1 MKKSILGLLVIL
13 SMIAVACG
21 GSSLEGEEVFIT
33 GALVGNDA
41 AGFQQNFDSFT
52 EETGIIVSFQGS
64 DNFEQ
69 EIQIQME
76 SGDTPDI
83 ALFPQPGGVVDAAQR
98 GYLVA
103 LEDVGV
109 DLDEYKA
116 NFSEYI
122 VGLGTVDGI
131 AYGGAH
137 AFNLKSIVWY
147 QPAEF
152 EARGYS
158 VPETWDEMIALAD
171 QIVSEGMNP
180 FCFGMYSNGAS
191 GWLATDWMEDIMLRT
206 GEGTVTYD
214 KWVNH
219 EIPFNDPVVQ
229 NAATLLSQIM
239 HTEGYVVG
247 GTDAIVST
255 YFGNAQDPMFE
266 KDANGNPGCFMH
278 RQASFI
284 TSFWPEAAQAGAGTE
299 TTVFPFPAMDDG
311 LPKAALGGG
320 DMFAVFTEGNEA
332 VNAVVE
338 YMLSDNFF
346 AAAAQ
351 RPDNSRIYGH
361 VQFDSSLYSK
371 DITRV
376 LADAITGALAENAF
390 RFDASDLMPPEV
402 GAGSFWKEMMNLA
415 VEGPGYVN
423 TALDNIEKSWPEA
436 KKFLII

>member
-1 MKKSILGLLVIL
+1 MKKKSIFGLLLIL
-13 SMIAVACG
+13 SMVAAACG
-21 GSSLEGEEVFIT
+21 GGSLEGEEVFIT

-41 AGFQQNFDSFT
+41 AGFQENFDSFT

-69 EIQIQME
+69 EVQIQME

-83 ALFPQPGGVVDAAQR
+83 ALWPQPGAVVDAAQR
-98 GYLVA
+98 GYLVS
-103 LEDVGV
+103 LEDLGV
-109 DLDEYKA
+109 DMDEYRA
-116 NFSEYI
+116 SFSSYI
-122 VGLGTVDGI
+122 VGLGEVDG
-131 AYGGAH
+131 AHYGGAH

-158 VPETWDEMIALAD
+158 VPTTWDEMIALAD
-171 QIVSEGMNP
+171 QIVADGMTP

-206 GEGTVTYD
+206 GEGTATYD
-214 KWVNH
+214 KWVSH
-219 EIPFNDPVVQ
+219 DIPFNDPVVK
-229 NAATLLSQIM
+229 NAATFLSQIM

-284 TSFWPEAAQAGAGTE
+284 TSFWPEAAQAGAGSE

-311 LPKAALGGG
+311 LPKAALGAG
-320 DMFAVFTEGNEA
+320 DMFGVFNDREA
-332 VNAVVE
+332 TIEVVN
-338 YMLSDNFF
+338 YMLSNDFF
-346 AAAAQ
+346 EAAAQ

-361 VQFDSSLYSK
+361 VDFDTSLYSK

-376 LADAITGALAENAF
+376 LADTITGALAENAF

-415 VEGPGYVN
+415 VEGPGYID
-423 TALDNIEKSWPEA
+423 TALDNIETSWP
-436 KKFLII
+436 

>member
-1 MKKSILGLLVIL
+1 MKKSIFGLLVIL

-21 GSSLEGEEVFIT
+21 GGSLEGEEVFIT

-69 EIQIQME
+69 EVQIQME

-83 ALFPQPGGVVDAAQR
+83 ALWPQPGAVVDAAQR
-98 GYLVA
+98 GYLVS
-103 LEDVGV
+103 LEDLGV
-109 DLDEYKA
+109 DMDEYRSS
-116 NFSEYI
+116 FSSYI
-122 VGLGTVDGI
+122 VGLGEVDG
-131 AYGGAH
+131 AHYGGAH

-158 VPETWDEMIALAD
+158 IPGTWDEMIALAD
-171 QIVSEGMNP
+171 QIVADGMTP

-206 GEGTVTYD
+206 GEGTATYD
-214 KWVNH
+214 KWVSH
-219 EIPFNDPVVQ
+219 DIPFNDPVVK
-229 NAATLLSQIM
+229 NAATFLSQIM

-284 TSFWPEAAQAGAGTE
+284 TSFWPEAAQAGAGSE

-311 LPKAALGGG
+311 LPKAALGAG
-320 DMFAVFTEGNEA
+320 DMFGVFNDRDATK
-332 VNAVVE
+332 AVVE

-346 AAAAQ
+346 EAAAQ

-361 VQFDSSLYSK
+361 VDFDTSLYSK

-376 LADAITGALAENAF
+376 LADTITGALAENAF

-415 VEGPGYVN
+415 VEGPGYID
-423 TALDNIEKSWPEA
+423 TALDNIEKSWP
-436 KKFLII
+436 

>member
-1 MKKSILGLLVIL
+1 MKRSIFGLLVIL

-69 EIQIQME
+69 EVQIQME

-83 ALFPQPGGVVDAAQR
+83 ALWPQPGAVVDAANR
-98 GYLVA
+98 GYLVS
-103 LEDVGV
+103 LEDLGV
-109 DLDEYKA
+109 DMDEYRS
-116 NFSEYI
+116 NFSSYI
-122 VGLGTVDGI
+122 VGLGEVDG
-131 AYGGAH
+131 AHYGGAH

-158 VPETWDEMIALAD
+158 IPGTWDEMIALAD
-171 QIVSEGMNP
+171 QIVADGMTP

-206 GEGTVTYD
+206 GEGTATYD
-214 KWVNH
+214 KWVSH
-219 EIPFNDPVVQ
+219 DIPFNDPVVK
-229 NAATLLSQIM
+229 NAATFLSQIM

-284 TSFWPEAAQAGAGTE
+284 TSFWPEAAQAGAGSE

-311 LPKAALGGG
+311 LPKAALGAG
-320 DMFAVFTEGNEA
+320 DMFGVFNDRDATKE
-332 VNAVVE
+332 VVE

-346 AAAAQ
+346 EAAAQ

-361 VQFDSSLYSK
+361 VDFDTSLYSK

-376 LADAITGALAENAF
+376 LADTITGALAENAF

-415 VEGPGYVN
+415 VEGPGYID
-423 TALDNIEKSWPEA
+423 TALDNIEKSWP
-436 KKFLII
+436 

>member
-361 VQFDSSLYSK
+361 VDFDSSLYSK

-423 TALDNIEKSWPEA
+423 TALDNIEKSWP
-436 KKFLII
+436 

>member
-109 DLDEYKA
+109 DLDDYKA

-423 TALDNIEKSWPEA
+423 TALDNIEKSWP
-436 KKFLII
+436 

>member
-1 MKKSILGLLVIL
+1 MKKRSIFGLLLIL
-13 SMIAVACG
+13 SMVAAACG
-21 GSSLEGEEVFIT
+21 GGSLEGEEVFIT

-69 EIQIQME
+69 EVQIQME

-83 ALFPQPGGVVDAAQR
+83 ALWPQPGAVVDAANR
-98 GYLVA
+98 GYLVS
-103 LEDVGV
+103 LEDLGV
-109 DLDEYKA
+109 DMDEYRS
-116 NFSEYI
+116 NFSSYI
-122 VGLGTVDGI
+122 VGLGEVDG
-131 AYGGAH
+131 AHYGGAH

-158 VPETWDEMIALAD
+158 IPGTWDEMIALAD
-171 QIVSEGMNP
+171 QIVADGMTP

-206 GEGTVTYD
+206 GEGTATYD
-214 KWVNH
+214 KWVSH
-219 EIPFNDPVVQ
+219 DIPFNDPVVK
-229 NAATLLSQIM
+229 NAATFLSQIM

-284 TSFWPEAAQAGAGTE
+284 TSFWPEAAQAGAGSE

-311 LPKAALGGG
+311 LPKAALGAG
-320 DMFAVFTEGNEA
+320 DMFGVFNDRDATK
-332 VNAVVE
+332 AVVE

-346 AAAAQ
+346 EAAAQ

-361 VQFDSSLYSK
+361 VDFDTSLYSK

-376 LADAITGALAENAF
+376 LADTITGALAENAF

-415 VEGPGYVN
+415 VEGPGYID
-423 TALDNIEKSWPEA
+423 TALDNIEKSWP
-436 KKFLII
+436 

>member
-1 MKKSILGLLVIL
+1 MKKRSIFGLLLIL
-13 SMIAVACG
+13 SMVAAACG
-21 GSSLEGEEVFIT
+21 GGSLEGEEVFIT

-41 AGFQQNFDSFT
+41 AGFQENFDSFT

-69 EIQIQME
+69 EVQIQME

-83 ALFPQPGGVVDAAQR
+83 ALWPQPGAVVDAAQR
-98 GYLVA
+98 GYLVS
-103 LEDVGV
+103 LEDLGV
-109 DLDEYKA
+109 DMDEYRA
-116 NFSEYI
+116 SFSSYI
-122 VGLGTVDGI
+122 VGLGEVDG
-131 AYGGAH
+131 AHYGGAH

-158 VPETWDEMIALAD
+158 IPSTWDEMIALAD
-171 QIVSEGMNP
+171 QIVADGMTP

-206 GEGTVTYD
+206 GEGTATYD
-214 KWVNH
+214 KWVSH
-219 EIPFNDPVVQ
+219 DIPFNDPVVK
-229 NAATLLSQIM
+229 NAATFLSQIM

-284 TSFWPEAAQAGAGTE
+284 TSFWPEAAQAGAGSE

-311 LPKAALGGG
+311 LPKAALGAG
-320 DMFAVFTEGNEA
+320 DMFGVFNDRDATIEV
-332 VNAVVE
+332 VN
-338 YMLSDNFF
+338 YMLSNDFF
-346 AAAAQ
+346 EAAAQ

-361 VQFDSSLYSK
+361 VDFDTSLYSK
-371 DITRV
+371 YITRV
-376 LADAITGALAENAF
+376 LADTITGALAENAF

-415 VEGPGYVN
+415 VEGPGYID
-423 TALDNIEKSWPEA
+423 TALNNIETSWP
-436 KKFLII
+436 

>member
-41 AGFQQNFDSFT
+41 AGFQENFDSFT

-83 ALFPQPGGVVDAAQR
+83 ALFPQPGGVVDAAKR

-116 NFSEYI
+116 SFSEYI
-122 VGLGTVDGI
+122 VGLGTVDGV

-137 AFNLKSIVWY
+137 AFNLKSIIWY

-180 FCFGMYSNGAS
+180 FCFGMESEGAS

-219 EIPFNDPVVQ
+219 EIPFNDPVVK

-255 YFGNAQDPMFE
+255 YFGNAQDPMFS

-284 TSFWPEAAQAGAGTE
+284 TGFWPEGEKEGAGTI
-299 TTVFPFPAMDDG
+299 TTVFPFPSIDPS
-311 LPKAALGGG
+311 LPAAALGGG
-320 DMFAVFTEGNEA
+320 DMWGAFNDRDATKAVAEF
-332 VNAVVE
+332 
-338 YMLSDNFF
+338 MLSAEFYNNV
-346 AAAAQ
+346 AI
-351 RPDNSRIYGH
+351 RPDNARLSAHTG
-361 VQFDSSLYSK
+361 FDTSLYAAPINK
-371 DITRV
+371 ILGDTI
-376 LADAITGALAENAF
+376 AAALSANSF

-415 VEGPGYVN
+415 VEGPGYID
-423 TALDNIEKSWPEA
+423 TALDTIEKSWP
-436 KKFLII
+436 

>member
-1 MKKSILGLLVIL
+1 MKKKSIFGLLLIL
-13 SMIAVACG
+13 SMVAAACG
-21 GSSLEGEEVFIT
+21 GGSLEGEEVFIT

-69 EIQIQME
+69 EVQIQME

-83 ALFPQPGGVVDAAQR
+83 ALWPQPGAVVDAAQR
-98 GYLVA
+98 GYLVS
-103 LEDVGV
+103 LEDLGV
-109 DLDEYKA
+109 DMDEYRSS
-116 NFSEYI
+116 FSSYI
-122 VGLGTVDGI
+122 VGLGEVDG
-131 AYGGAH
+131 AHYGGAH

-158 VPETWDEMIALAD
+158 IPGTWDEMIALAD
-171 QIVSEGMNP
+171 QIVADGMTP

-206 GEGTVTYD
+206 GEGTATYD
-214 KWVNH
+214 KWVSH
-219 EIPFNDPVVQ
+219 DIPFNDPVVK
-229 NAATLLSQIM
+229 NAATFLSQIM

-284 TSFWPEAAQAGAGTE
+284 TSFWPEAAQAGAGSE

-311 LPKAALGGG
+311 LPKAALGAG
-320 DMFAVFTEGNEA
+320 DMFGVFNDRDATK
-332 VNAVVE
+332 AVVE

-346 AAAAQ
+346 EAAAQ

-361 VQFDSSLYSK
+361 VDFDTSLYSK

-376 LADAITGALAENAF
+376 LADTITGALAENAF

-415 VEGPGYVN
+415 VEGPGYID
-423 TALDNIEKSWPEA
+423 TALDNIEKSWP
-436 KKFLII
+436 

>member
-1 MKKSILGLLVIL
+1 MKKRSNFGLLLIL
-13 SMIAVACG
+13 SMIAAACG
-21 GSSLEGEEVFIT
+21 GGSLEGEEVFIT

-41 AGFQQNFDSFT
+41 AGFQENFDSFT

-69 EIQIQME
+69 EVQIQME

-83 ALFPQPGGVVDAAQR
+83 ALWPQPGAVVDAAQR
-98 GYLVA
+98 GYLVS
-103 LEDVGV
+103 LEDLGV
-109 DLDEYKA
+109 DMDEYRA
-116 NFSEYI
+116 SFSSYI
-122 VGLGTVDGI
+122 VGLGEVDG
-131 AYGGAH
+131 AHYGGAH

-158 VPETWDEMIALAD
+158 IPSTWDEMIALAD
-171 QIVSEGMNP
+171 QIVADGMTP

-206 GEGTVTYD
+206 GEGTATYD
-214 KWVNH
+214 KWVSH
-219 EIPFNDPVVQ
+219 DIPFNDPVVK
-229 NAATLLSQIM
+229 NAATFLSQIM

-284 TSFWPEAAQAGAGTE
+284 TSFWPEAAQAGAGSE

-311 LPKAALGGG
+311 LPKAALGAG
-320 DMFAVFTEGNEA
+320 DMFGVFNDRDATIEV
-332 VNAVVE
+332 VN
-338 YMLSDNFF
+338 YMLSNDFF
-346 AAAAQ
+346 EAAAQ

-361 VQFDSSLYSK
+361 VDFDTSLYSK

-376 LADAITGALAENAF
+376 LADTITGALAENAF

-415 VEGPGYVN
+415 VEGPGYID
-423 TALDNIEKSWPEA
+423 TALNNIETSWP
-436 KKFLII
+436 

>member
-1 MKKSILGLLVIL
+1 MKKKSIFGLLLIL
-13 SMIAVACG
+13 SMVAAACG
-21 GSSLEGEEVFIT
+21 GGSLEGEEVFIT

-41 AGFQQNFDSFT
+41 AGFQENFDSFT

-69 EIQIQME
+69 EVQIQME

-83 ALFPQPGGVVDAAQR
+83 ALWPQPGAVVDAAQR
-98 GYLVA
+98 GYLVS
-103 LEDVGV
+103 LEDLGV
-109 DLDEYKA
+109 DMDEYRA
-116 NFSEYI
+116 SFSSYI
-122 VGLGTVDGI
+122 VGLGEVDG
-131 AYGGAH
+131 AHYGGAH

-158 VPETWDEMIALAD
+158 IPSTWDEMIALAD
-171 QIVSEGMNP
+171 QIVADGMTP

-206 GEGTVTYD
+206 GEGTATYD
-214 KWVNH
+214 KWVSH
-219 EIPFNDPVVQ
+219 DIPFNDPVVK
-229 NAATLLSQIM
+229 NAATFLSQIM

-284 TSFWPEAAQAGAGTE
+284 TSFWPEAAQAGAGSE

-311 LPKAALGGG
+311 LPKAALGAG
-320 DMFAVFTEGNEA
+320 DMFGVFNDRDATIEV
-332 VNAVVE
+332 VN
-338 YMLSDNFF
+338 YMLSDDFF
-346 AAAAQ
+346 EAAAQ

-361 VQFDSSLYSK
+361 VDFDTSLYSK

-376 LADAITGALAENAF
+376 LADTITGALAENAF

-415 VEGPGYVN
+415 VEGPGYID
-423 TALDNIEKSWPEA
+423 TALNNIETSWP
-436 KKFLII
+436 

>member
-1 MKKSILGLLVIL
+1 MKKSIFGLLVIL

-41 AGFQQNFDSFT
+41 AGFQENFDSFT

-109 DLDEYKA
+109 DLDDYKA

-423 TALDNIEKSWPEA
+423 TALDNIEKSWP
-436 KKFLII
+436 

>member
-1 MKKSILGLLVIL
+1 MKKSIFGLLVIL

-21 GSSLEGEEVFIT
+21 GGSLEGEEVFIT

-69 EIQIQME
+69 EVQIQME

-83 ALFPQPGGVVDAAQR
+83 ALWPQPGAVVDAANR
-98 GYLVA
+98 GYLVS
-103 LEDVGV
+103 LEDLGV
-109 DLDEYKA
+109 DMDEYRS
-116 NFSEYI
+116 NFSSYI
-122 VGLGTVDGI
+122 VGLGEVDG
-131 AYGGAH
+131 AHYGGAH

-158 VPETWDEMIALAD
+158 IPGTWDEMIALAD
-171 QIVSEGMNP
+171 QIVADGMTP

-206 GEGTVTYD
+206 GEGTATYD
-214 KWVNH
+214 KWVSH
-219 EIPFNDPVVQ
+219 DIPFNDPVVK
-229 NAATLLSQIM
+229 NAATFLSQIM

-284 TSFWPEAAQAGAGTE
+284 TSFWPEAAQAGAGSE

-311 LPKAALGGG
+311 LPKAALGAG
-320 DMFAVFTEGNEA
+320 DMFGVFNDREA
-332 VNAVVE
+332 TIEVVN
-338 YMLSDNFF
+338 YMLSSNFF
-346 AAAAQ
+346 EAAAQ

-361 VQFDSSLYSK
+361 VDFDTSLYSK

-376 LADAITGALAENAF
+376 LADTITGALAENAF

-415 VEGPGYVN
+415 VEGPGYID
-423 TALDNIEKSWPEA
+423 TALDNIETSWP
-436 KKFLII
+436 

>member
-1 MKKSILGLLVIL
+1 MKKRSIFGLLLIL
-13 SMIAVACG
+13 SMVAAACG
-21 GSSLEGEEVFIT
+21 GGSLEGEEVFIT

-41 AGFQQNFDSFT
+41 AGFQENFDSFT

-69 EIQIQME
+69 EVQIQME

-83 ALFPQPGGVVDAAQR
+83 ALWPQPGAVVDAAQR
-98 GYLVA
+98 GYLVS
-103 LEDVGV
+103 LEDLGV
-109 DLDEYKA
+109 DMDEYRA
-116 NFSEYI
+116 SFSSYI
-122 VGLGTVDGI
+122 VGLGEVDG
-131 AYGGAH
+131 AHYGGAH

-158 VPETWDEMIALAD
+158 VPATWDEMIALAD
-171 QIVSEGMNP
+171 QIVADGMTP

-206 GEGTVTYD
+206 GEGTATYD
-214 KWVNH
+214 KWVSH
-219 EIPFNDPVVQ
+219 DIPFNDPVVK
-229 NAATLLSQIM
+229 NAATFLSQIM

-255 YFGNAQDPMFE
+255 YFGNAQDPMFD

-284 TSFWPEAAQAGAGTE
+284 TSFWPEAAQAGAGSE
-299 TTVFPFPAMDDG
+299 PTVFPFPAMDDG
-311 LPKAALGGG
+311 LPKAALGAG
-320 DMFAVFTEGNEA
+320 DMFGVYNDREA
-332 VNAVVE
+332 TIEVVN
-338 YMLSDNFF
+338 YMLSNDFF
-346 AAAAQ
+346 EAAAQ

-361 VQFDSSLYSK
+361 VDFDTSLYSK

-376 LADAITGALAENAF
+376 LADTITGALAENAF

-415 VEGPGYVN
+415 VEGPGYID
-423 TALDNIEKSWPEA
+423 TALDNIETSWP
-436 KKFLII
+436 

>member
-402 GAGSFWKEMMNLA
+402 GAGSFWKEMMNSA

-423 TALDNIEKSWPEA
+423 TALDNIEKSWP
-436 KKFLII
+436 

>member
-402 GAGSFWKEMMNLA
+402 GGGSFWKEMMNLA

-423 TALDNIEKSWPEA
+423 TALDNIEKSWP
-436 KKFLII
+436 

>member
-180 FCFGMYSNGAS
+180 FCFGMESEGAS

-423 TALDNIEKSWPEA
+423 TALDNIEKSWP
-436 KKFLII
+436 